1 MTRRHHLFIASPASG
16 ALGAHVARTLASGQK
31 DLAKAGYGAAVLGPH
46 RSGQIHLDA
55 ALIGQAECGVFHFF
69 GDARARATRFAQRLS
84 APVGRVVIQTLP
96 YDQYYPM
103 MWRQLAVTR
112 ALNPFAGATT
122 RLVERPRGWV
132 QVIEDLHAAL
142 QPQEIVVLPAPVLV
156 DEALAALVPGARLD
170 ARTPALADHSDS
182 EIAMMQRL
190 LRANVTLA
198 PQQMHRLSKFH
209 ARQPQGA
216 PLAGFDVLDTMKLRQ
231 RYSCNMDQIAAM
243 ANTRIGADLEFA
255 IAAQ

>member
-31 DLAKAGYGAAVLGPH
+31 NLAKAGYGAAVLGPH
-46 RSGQIHLDA
+46 HSGQIHLDA
-55 ALIGQAECGVFHFF
+55 SLIGQVECGLFHFF
-69 GDARARATRFAQRLS
+69 GDAHARATRFAQRLS
-84 APVGRVVIQTLP
+84 APIGRVVIQTLS
-96 YDQYYPM
+96 YEQYYPM
-103 MWRQLAVTR
+103 MWRDLAVTR
-112 ALNPFAGATT
+112 ALNPFEGAKA
-122 RLVERPRGWV
+122 RLMGRTRGWA

-156 DEALAALVPGARLD
+156 DEALAALVPGARLE
-170 ARTPALADHSDS
+170 ARTPALPDHCDS

-190 LRANVTLA
+190 HRANVSLA
-198 PQQMHRLSKFH
+198 PHQRQRLAKFH

-216 PLAGFDVLDTMKLRQ
+216 PLAAFDAFDTVKLRQ
-231 RYSCNMDQIAAM
+231 RYSRDLDRIAAM
-243 ANTRIGADLEFA
+243 ANTRIGADLDFA